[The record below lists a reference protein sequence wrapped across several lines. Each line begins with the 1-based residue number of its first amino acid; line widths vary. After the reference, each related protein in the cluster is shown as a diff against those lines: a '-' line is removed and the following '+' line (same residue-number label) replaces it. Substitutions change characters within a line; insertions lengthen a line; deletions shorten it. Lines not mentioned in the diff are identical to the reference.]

1 MCSWR
6 RRSDAAT
13 IIIIIIIITISIM
26 DKKLN
31 HIIKQIKI
39 EAFVWLV

>member
-13 IIIIIIIITISIM
+13 FIIIIIIITIIIM
-26 DKKLN
+26 ETKLN
-31 HIIKQIKI
+31 HIVKQI
-39 EAFVWLV
+39 ENEPFVWYF